1 MEDSSRILMM
11 IDGLWSDIDDWR
23 SKKAM
28 TVIAKWIII
37 IMIISQSGNALY

>member
-1 MEDSSRILMM
+1 MMIYYKM

-28 TVIAKWIII
+28 TVIAKWII
-37 IMIISQSGNALY
+37 S